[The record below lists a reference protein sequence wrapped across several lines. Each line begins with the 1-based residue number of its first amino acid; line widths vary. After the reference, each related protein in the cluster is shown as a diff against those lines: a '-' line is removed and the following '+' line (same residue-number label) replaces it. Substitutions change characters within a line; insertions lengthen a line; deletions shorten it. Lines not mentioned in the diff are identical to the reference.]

1 MSTTAGSHNQS
12 RQKVSA
18 QVLATQQ
25 RHAGR
30 KSGTPL
36 LSFIDKHKLMFAA
49 GGEGGSFQAASDNFK
64 KRVEA
69 RASDNRVSMPG
80 KISPC
85 TRPLSHSQ

>member
-30 KSGTPL
+30 KSVTPL

-49 GGEGGSFQAASDNFK
+49 GGGG
-64 KRVEA
+64 
-69 RASDNRVSMPG
+69 
-80 KISPC
+80 
-85 TRPLSHSQ
+85 